1 MSHGLLSKETNSYN
15 KTSDFH
21 KNRYKAEIIQM
32 TMLTYDYAS
41 SVLLPSTTRYSKL
54 YGVGYTDY
62 SIFAILSRLYRVED
76 ICYPE

>member
-1 MSHGLLSKETNSYN
+1 
-15 KTSDFH
+15 
-21 KNRYKAEIIQM
+21 M
-32 TMLTYDYAS
+32 TILTYDYAS